1 MTAQPPGSATPGTV
15 GGGSLI
21 VEADGGSRGNP
32 GRAGYGALVVDAA
45 TGEVLAEVGE
55 AIGRA
60 TNNVAEYRGL
70 IAGLREAAR
79 IAPGADVE
87 ARMDSKLVVEQMS
100 GRWQIK
106 HPDLRSLARAAR
118 EAASALGTVSYV
130 WVPRE
135 RNRRADKL
143 ANDAMDGTERLPRG
157 AKQRPSGAPAGRV
170 ADGADRP
177 DSTARAVSGQAR
189 APAIEQEAAPAGA
202 APPRPQHS
210 GPDLS
215 RPDQPGPEQPG
226 PGQAGPDL
234 SRPDQPGPEQAGP
247 EQAGP
252 EQAGPEQ
259 AGPEQVTEARARA
272 ARGTGRRAARWGSP
286 STRTDPPVSTVLL
299 RHGQTPLSAERRFA
313 GSGDIDLTELGAQ
326 QARAAAQRLA
336 RRCGDAAIGAIVT
349 SPLLRTRRTAA
360 EAARATGAPLRVE
373 ADLRETDFGAW
384 EGLTFAEAE
393 QKWPAEMAAWL
404 GDADTAPPGGESF
417 TEVDRRVMAALDRLL
432 TRYPGA
438 TVLVVSHVTPIKT
451 LVRRA
456 LLAPVEALYRMH
468 LDVASLC
475 EVDWYPDGPAVVR
488 SLNDTAHL
496 TA

>member
-1 MTAQPPGSATPGTV
+1 MTAAQRPGAAADPHGSR
-15 GGGSLI
+15 SLI

-32 GRAGYGALVVDAA
+32 GRAGYGALVADAE

-55 AIGRA
+55 AIGHA

-79 IAPGADVE
+79 VAPGAAVE

-106 HPDLRSLARAAR
+106 HPDLQPLARAAR
-118 EAASALGTVSYV
+118 EAASALRRVSYV
-130 WVPRE
+130 WVPRD

-143 ANDAMDGTERLPRG
+143 ANDAMDGSERLPRG
-157 AKQRPSGAPAGRV
+157 AAKRPSGAPTGQPPGAAGESARPDASAQLTLGEPELPASGQV
-170 ADGADRP
+170 AERGGADRAGADRAGADRAGAERAGADRAGADRAGADRP
-177 DSTARAVSGQAR
+177 GEGRVTAGS
-189 APAIEQEAAPAGA
+189 
-202 APPRPQHS
+202 
-210 GPDLS
+210 
-215 RPDQPGPEQPG
+215 
-226 PGQAGPDL
+226 
-234 SRPDQPGPEQAGP
+234 
-247 EQAGP
+247 
-252 EQAGPEQ
+252 
-259 AGPEQVTEARARA
+259 
-272 ARGTGRRAARWGSP
+272 AARWGTH
-286 STRTDPPVSTVLL
+286 STRSEPPVSTVLL

-313 GSGDIDLTELGAQ
+313 GSGDIDLTELGAR
-326 QARAAAQRLA
+326 QAKAAAQRLA
-336 RRCGDAAIGAIVT
+336 RRGDDAAIGAIVT
-349 SPLLRTRRTAA
+349 SPLLRARRTAE

-373 ADLRETDFGAW
+373 ADFRETDFGAW
-384 EGLTFAEAE
+384 EGLTFAEVE

-404 GDADTAPPGGESF
+404 ADPDTAPPGGESF
-417 TEVDRRVMAALDRLL
+417 TAVDRRVMAALDRMLA
-432 TRYPGA
+432 RYAGA

-456 LLAPVEALYRMH
+456 LLAPIEALYRMH

-475 EVDWYPDGPAVVR
+475 EVDWYSGGPAVVR